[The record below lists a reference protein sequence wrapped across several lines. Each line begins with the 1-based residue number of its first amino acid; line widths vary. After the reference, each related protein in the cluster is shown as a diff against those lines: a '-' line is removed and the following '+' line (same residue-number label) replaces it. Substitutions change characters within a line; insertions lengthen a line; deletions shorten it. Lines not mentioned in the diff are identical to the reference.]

1 MKLTLERK
9 EYPTYSAGS
18 LFVDNVWLCYT
29 LEDKVRDVKIYGKT
43 AIAYGIY
50 DVVITMSN
58 RFKKRLPLL
67 LNVPNFEG
75 IRIHSGNTDK
85 DTDGCILVGMENG
98 DDGFLGNSRTAM
110 RKLMSELELA
120 IKSGEKVTIEVK
132 RADPI

>member
-9 EYPTYSAGS
+9 EYQTYTAGS

-29 LEDKVRDVKIYGKT
+29 LEDKVRDVKVYGET
-43 AIAYGIY
+43 AIPYGTY

-85 DTDGCILVGMENG
+85 NTEGCVLVGMENG
-98 DDGFLGNSRTAM
+98 DDGYLGDSRTAM
-110 RKLMSELELA
+110 RKVMSELELA
-120 IKSGEKVTIEVK
+120 LKHGERVTIEVK
-132 RADPI
+132 RANTI